1 VVGLKK
7 SVDAAKEAE
16 VSQAKL
22 KAQLHASGISYRA
35 HAKDIDAVIQ
45 KHSRLAGV
53 DDEDLQDAFTGLV
66 RTTGSVSKSMHD
78 MGLVTDI
85 ARGKHIDVTKAAEL
99 LGKVHNGNVA
109 VLKRYGIAIDPITK
123 AQDKLKESNKKAT
136 AEQIAAAK
144 ATDKTATSQKA
155 MAELQ
160 KRFGGQAEAYGK
172 TAAGA
177 SDRFH
182 VALENVEEKLGKG
195 LLPILAKVTGGVATF
210 LQGID
215 SGKGVGGRF
224 ATAMSTGFNRVK
236 TTVQTVIAAVRG
248 YLTRHREDIQNVIE
262 AFKRVASFAKTTW
275 QETLL
280 PIVRRTVA
288 AIKPIV
294 QGVADLIRG
303 IVRTISGLLSGN
315 WSKAWSGAKEAVSGA
330 WKLIKTAV
338 STGAQN
344 LWEIVKDL
352 GPKLIKLLLKGLANL
367 GKALATGIFEGIKA
381 AAAAVPGLAAGALKG
396 LGHAITGA
404 IQKGLGKLN
413 PFGDGLGSPGG
424 DGMGMLFPSLGG
436 FSGGL
441 DGANAF
447 MGPFASLGSSMGLHL
462 TAGRNHHSTMTT
474 SGNVSYHSSGDAIDE
489 AGPFPAMHRYA
500 QALYSRFGGR
510 LRELIS
516 PWPELGIKDGHPFRY
531 DAAIQ
536 AQHSGSNAHVHVA
549 YAPSGDGLGNLRN
562 GPRPAMSRSAVAAL
576 AESVGLPGIT
586 FADIARGESG
596 YDPDNVGHDPGGST
610 GLGLWQ
616 ITTKFNDDIISKYG
630 GVQAMFDPRRNA
642 LAARDIWRRQGRKA
656 WVGTQYVTGW
666 DLHYKG
672 PLSGGSSRGRA
683 GSTVSTGP
691 RTITYTAT
699 VPGGPGAG
707 TANSG
712 TLTAG
717 PGAGSG
723 YSKGPAMY
731 GPAAAGRTDA
741 GRLEQIGLGLAQNQ
755 GKKTKTAQLLFE
767 EAVIKRRRLD
777 AVKKALKGR
786 LTKKARTALTE
797 EATTLIGELRD
808 ISTAMYELTGGK
820 AGLSPGGNIAGSKAE
835 LAERAANDPKA
846 EAPDLPTAGD
856 FVDAAI
862 AEAALTPDTADD
874 IAAASGAVGY
884 WEAQLAAAQANGD
897 PRLRTAAASGL
908 KSARDNLAA
917 LRDAINANTDALNGV
932 RADLEAQRAD
942 QAEASLKVSQSQY
955 GVLAQAVWDAA
966 NQFGGAR
973 IGLGLS
979 GLNAPAGA
987 MSRA

>member
-1 VVGLKK
+1 VPPRAGALVVGLKK

-224 ATAMSTGFNRVK
+224 ATAMSAGFNRVK

-248 YLTRHREDIQNVIE
+248 YLTRHREDIQSVIE

-315 WSKAWSGAKEAVSGA
+315 WSKAWDGAKEAVSGA

-352 GPKLIKLLLKGLANL
+352 GPKLIKLLLKGLGNL
-367 GKALATGIFEGIKA
+367 GKALATGIFQGIKA

-396 LGHAITGA
+396 IGHAITSA
-404 IQKGLGKLN
+404 ITKSLGKINL
-413 PFGDGLGSPGG
+413 PFGIG
-424 DGMGMLFPSLGG
+424 DGVGKSPLPAGTFGQ
-436 FSGGL
+436 GL
-441 DGANAF
+441 HGADPRMA
-447 MGPFASLGSSMGLHL
+447 PFASMASRFGLGIS
-462 TAGRNHHSTMTT
+462 AGRSDHNVRTT
-474 SGNVSYHSSGDAIDE
+474 SGNLSYHGTGE
-489 AGPFPAMHRYA
+489 ALDFSNGYETPQEMAFARFMVGTYG
-500 QALYSRFGGR
+500 SR
-510 LRELIS
+510 LAELIYT
-516 PWPELGIKDGHPFRY
+516 PLGFSIKDGRRVAPI
-531 DAAIQ
+531 AASD
-536 AQHSGSNAHVHVA
+536 HHDHVHVA
-549 YAPSGDGLGNLRN
+549 FDLGRPGVGIGDGPGRRRFT
-562 GPRPAMSRSAVAAL
+562 GDGIGQAVEAAYG
-576 AESVGLPGIT
+576 EGL
-586 FADIARGESG
+586 RGEQLVDMVAIAGRESRFRAG
-596 YDPDNVGHDPGGST
+596 ATNFVPPDHSIGF
-610 GLGLWQ
+610 WQ
-616 ITTKFNDDIISKYG
+616 INQNAHHGKFGTDAQLKIPRVNAHAMAVLLRARPNMMDWNHAG
-630 GVQAMFDPRRNA
+630 GPLGDTNVFAGAGGR
-642 LAARDIWRRQGRKA
+642 AAVPLGQPGRRQ
-656 WVGTQYVTGW
+656 
-666 DLHYKG
+666 
-672 PLSGGSSRGRA
+672 
-683 GSTVSTGP
+683 
-691 RTITYTAT
+691 
-699 VPGGPGAG
+699 
-707 TANSG
+707 
-712 TLTAG
+712 
-717 PGAGSG
+717 
-723 YSKGPAMY
+723 
-731 GPAAAGRTDA
+731 
-741 GRLEQIGLGLAQNQ
+741 Q
-755 GKKTKTAQLLFE
+755 G
-767 EAVIKRRRLD
+767 RRRLD
-777 AVKKALKGR
+777 R
-786 LTKKARTALTE
+786 QHR
-797 EATTLIGELRD
+797 
-808 ISTAMYELTGGK
+808 
-820 AGLSPGGNIAGSKAE
+820 P
-835 LAERAANDPKA
+835 
-846 EAPDLPTAGD
+846 PDDHLHRHG
-856 FVDAAI
+856 
-862 AEAALTPDTADD
+862 
-874 IAAASGAVGY
+874 
-884 WEAQLAAAQANGD
+884 
-897 PRLRTAAASGL
+897 PRWPR
-908 KSARDNLAA
+908 R
-917 LRDAINANTDALNGV
+917 R
-932 RADLEAQRAD
+932 
-942 QAEASLKVSQSQY
+942 
-955 GVLAQAVWDAA
+955 
-966 NQFGGAR
+966 
-973 IGLGLS
+973 
-979 GLNAPAGA
+979 
-987 MSRA
+987 SR

>member
-1 VVGLKK
+1 MATRSLNVVIAGDAKPLGVAAKQADAHISKIGGSAARMGKTLALGFAGAGAAAGGALVVGLKK

-195 LLPILAKVTGGVATF
+195 LLPILAKVTGGVAKF
-210 LQGID
+210 LEGID

-224 ATAMSTGFNRVK
+224 ATAMSAGFNRVK

-248 YLTRHREDIQNVIE
+248 YLTRHREDIQSVIE

-315 WSKAWSGAKEAVSGA
+315 WSKAWDGAKEAVSGA

-352 GPKLIKLLLKGLANL
+352 GPKLIKLLLKGLGNL

-396 LGHAITGA
+396 IGHAITSA
-404 IQKGLGKLN
+404 IRR
-413 PFGDGLGSPGG
+413 
-424 DGMGMLFPSLGG
+424 
-436 FSGGL
+436 
-441 DGANAF
+441 
-447 MGPFASLGSSMGLHL
+447 ASARS
-462 TAGRNHHSTMTT
+462 
-474 SGNVSYHSSGDAIDE
+474 I
-489 AGPFPAMHRYA
+489 
-500 QALYSRFGGR
+500 
-510 LRELIS
+510 
-516 PWPELGIKDGHPFRY
+516 
-531 DAAIQ
+531 
-536 AQHSGSNAHVHVA
+536 
-549 YAPSGDGLGNLRN
+549 
-562 GPRPAMSRSAVAAL
+562 SRSASATAL
-576 AESVGLPGIT
+576 VSPRSLPGPSAGPPRRRSAHGAVRVNGESVRSRHIGGAQRPQRSHHLREPVLP
-586 FADIARGESG
+586 R
-596 YDPDNVGHDPGGST
+596 H
-610 GLGLWQ
+610 
-616 ITTKFNDDIISKYG
+616 
-630 GVQAMFDPRRNA
+630 
-642 LAARDIWRRQGRKA
+642 GR
-656 WVGTQYVTGW
+656 
-666 DLHYKG
+666 
-672 PLSGGSSRGRA
+672 
-683 GSTVSTGP
+683 
-691 RTITYTAT
+691 
-699 VPGGPGAG
+699 GPG
-707 TANSG
+707 
-712 TLTAG
+712 
-717 PGAGSG
+717 
-723 YSKGPAMY
+723 
-731 GPAAAGRTDA
+731 
-741 GRLEQIGLGLAQNQ
+741 
-755 GKKTKTAQLLFE
+755 LLQ
-767 EAVIKRRRLD
+767 R
-777 AVKKALKGR
+777 
-786 LTKKARTALTE
+786 
-797 EATTLIGELRD
+797 
-808 ISTAMYELTGGK
+808 
-820 AGLSPGGNIAGSKAE
+820 
-835 LAERAANDPKA
+835 
-846 EAPDLPTAGD
+846 
-856 FVDAAI
+856 
-862 AEAALTPDTADD
+862 
-874 IAAASGAVGY
+874 
-884 WEAQLAAAQANGD
+884 
-897 PRLRTAAASGL
+897 
-908 KSARDNLAA
+908 
-917 LRDAINANTDALNGV
+917 LRDAAGDGV
-932 RADLEAQRAD
+932 RAVHGRDVR
-942 QAEASLKVSQSQY
+942 
-955 GVLAQAVWDAA
+955 LAP
-966 NQFGGAR
+966 R
-973 IGLGLS
+973 
-979 GLNAPAGA
+979 
-987 MSRA
+987 